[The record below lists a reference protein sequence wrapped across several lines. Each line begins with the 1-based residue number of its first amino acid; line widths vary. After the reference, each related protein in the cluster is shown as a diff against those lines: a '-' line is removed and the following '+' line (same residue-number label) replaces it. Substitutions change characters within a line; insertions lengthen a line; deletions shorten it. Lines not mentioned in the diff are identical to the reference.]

1 MTADA
6 TTTWWKRAKKPERD
20 QEMSITEHIQELRRR
35 IIIAVLAIA
44 AGTVVAFLWYTA
56 SIGPIPSLGD
66 ILREPYCKVPPQQR
80 MALDTDE
87 CRLLATGPFDM
98 FVLRLKVSALV
109 GLVFASPVWLYQFW
123 AFITPGLLAN
133 ERKWSRRFVGSA
145 VFLFVAGAL
154 LAYLVMSV
162 GLEFLLTMGGD
173 TQTAALTGERYFNF
187 LLALLLIFGIS
198 FEIPLLIVML
208 NQIGILSYAS
218 IKDKRRVIIMV
229 IFIFAAVVTPGQ
241 DPLTMTILGT
251 TLCIMV
257 EFALQ
262 ICRLHDRRLTEERP
276 EWMDLDDETASPM
289 DFSPGSTEAP
299 TSIASPESIGSTDDI
314 SGNTRP
320 LASGP
325 IDAPQSI
332 QGSGN
337 VDAAS
342 PVSPSN
348 WDDIT

>member
-1 MTADA
+1 MTAD
-6 TTTWWKRAKKPERD
+6 TTTAWWKRAKKPVRD

-56 SIGPIPSLGD
+56 TIGPIPSLGD
-66 ILREPYCKVPPQQR
+66 ILREPYCKVPPEQR

-98 FVLRLKVSALV
+98 FVLRLKVSALMGV
-109 GLVFASPVWLYQFW
+109 VFASPVWLYQLW

-133 ERKWSRRFVGSA
+133 ERKWSRRFVSSA

-154 LAYLVMSV
+154 LAYLVMNV

-208 NQIGILSYAS
+208 NQIGVLSYSS
-218 IKDKRRVIIMV
+218 IKDKRRIIIMA
-229 IFIFAAVVTPGQ
+229 IFIFAAVITPGQ
-241 DPLTMTILGT
+241 DPLTMSILGA
-251 TLCIMV
+251 TLCVMV

-262 ICRLHDRRLTEERP
+262 ICRLHDRRVVLS
-276 EWMDLDDETASPM
+276 L
-289 DFSPGSTEAP
+289 
-299 TSIASPESIGSTDDI
+299 IHI
-314 SGNTRP
+314 
-320 LASGP
+320 
-325 IDAPQSI
+325 
-332 QGSGN
+332 
-337 VDAAS
+337 
-342 PVSPSN
+342 
-348 WDDIT
+348 